1 MELIDV
7 TPAVTKKVSIS
18 AEAGTHQTY
27 RTPKEKSRT
36 CQRLVDLMMHNVHHE
51 AVQ

>member
-1 MELIDV
+1 MEVIDV
-7 TPAVTKKVSIS
+7 TPAVTKQVSIS
-18 AEAGTHQTY
+18 AEAGTRQTH
-27 RTPKEKSRT
+27 RILKEKSKT